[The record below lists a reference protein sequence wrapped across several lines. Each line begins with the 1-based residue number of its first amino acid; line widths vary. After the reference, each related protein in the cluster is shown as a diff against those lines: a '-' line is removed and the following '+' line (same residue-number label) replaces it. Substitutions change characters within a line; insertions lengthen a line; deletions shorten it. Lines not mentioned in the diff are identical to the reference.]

1 MTGGWPEPPPSAR
14 PRTRAPPTAARSRG
28 SRRPSPPSLDLEKAD
43 ETLKAFTKD
52 AAMFKIEEFAAAS
65 PYGFT
70 STDAA
75 MEELVGKLGYSKFLE
90 MSTKQLMK
98 QWATLH
104 PDPKAAKKE
113 EKK

>member
-1 MTGGWPEPPPSAR
+1 MSGGLAPLWGVLERLLSALGMPCR
-14 PRTRAPPTAARSRG
+14 P
-28 SRRPSPPSLDLEKAD
+28 
-43 ETLKAFTKD
+43 
-52 AAMFKIEEFAAAS
+52 FK
-65 PYGFT
+65 

-113 EKK
+113 EKKKGGGG